1 MNSSKATVHIT
12 KIAAASRQLDAA
24 IRLFFTKEDDLAIHT
39 VAAAA
44 FRILRDVSDKQDKNF
59 TTEVFKLGIYN
70 IAKRYAEGAVPAAEL
85 KLIKNSGVMA
95 IVEKIIADPGFNHDR
110 IEVNM
115 NKAAEQRAWPSKA
128 ANFLKHADR
137 DANKDLPVDD
147 VNNETLLMAGSAA
160 YLHLMRVPTP
170 EIMAYYAFWATKN
183 DAVDEVGSEARGLA
197 ERIAKLPE
205 AKRHGECAK
214 FIQQLKTK

>member
-1 MNSSKATVHIT
+1 MNDSKATVHIT

-24 IRLFFTKEDDLAIHT
+24 IRLFFMNEDELAIHT

-44 FRILRDVSDKQDKNF
+44 FRILRDVSDNQDKNF

-70 IAKRYAEGAVPAAEL
+70 IAKRYAEGIVPEPEL
-85 KLIKNSGVMA
+85 KLIKNSGIMT
-95 IVEKIIADPGFNHDR
+95 IVEKIVADPDFDR
-110 IEVNM
+110 EHIEVNIS
-115 NKAAEQRAWPSKA
+115 KATEQRAWPSKA

-137 DANKDLPVDD
+137 DVDEHLPIDEVE
-147 VNNETLLMAGSAA
+147 NEKLLMAGCAA

-170 EIMAYYAFWATKN
+170 EIMAYYAFWSTKN

-205 AKRHGECAK
+205 AQRHGECAK
-214 FIQQLKTK
+214 FLQQLKTK

>member
-1 MNSSKATVHIT
+1 MNTRKAVVHIT

-24 IRLFFTKEDDLAIHT
+24 TRLFFMNEDELAIHT

-70 IAKRYAEGAVPAAEL
+70 IAKRYAEGTLLAPEL
-85 KLIKNSGVMA
+85 KLIENSGIMA
-95 IVEKIIADPGFNHDR
+95 IVEKIVADPGFNCDR

-137 DANKDLPVDD
+137 DVDEHLPIDEVE
-147 VNNETLLMAGSAA
+147 NEKLLMAGCAA

-170 EIMAYYAFWATKN
+170 EIMAYYAFWAAKN
-183 DAVDEVGSEARGLA
+183 DAVAEVGSEARGLA
-197 ERIAKLPE
+197 ERIVKLPE

-214 FIQQLKTK
+214 FIQQIRKK

>member
-1 MNSSKATVHIT
+1 MNSCQATVHIT
-12 KIAAASRQLDAA
+12 KIAAAGRQLDAA
-24 IRLFFTKEDDLAIHT
+24 IRLFFMNEDELAIHT

-44 FRILRDVSDKQDKNF
+44 FRILRDVSDNQDKNF

-70 IAKRYAEGAVPAAEL
+70 IAKRYAEGTVPEPEL
-85 KLIKNSGVMA
+85 KLIKNSGIMP
-95 IVEKIIADPGFNHDR
+95 IVEKIVADPDFDHEL
-110 IEVNM
+110 IEVNI
-115 NKAAEQRAWPSKA
+115 NKVTEQRAWPSKT

-137 DANKDLPVDD
+137 DVDEHLPIDEVE
-147 VNNETLLMAGSAA
+147 NEKLLMAGCAA

-170 EIMAYYAFWATKN
+170 EIMAYYAFWAAKN
-183 DAVDEVGSEARGLA
+183 DAVAEVGSEARGLA
-197 ERIAKLPE
+197 ERIVKLPE